1 MSVCFYNH
9 ALTYPDNEGINVQML
24 MTFNTSTKNTP
35 LLISDNA
42 PSRTNSN
49 SYVNFTDSD
58 IRNYKECTV
67 KIISGLEYLK
77 SGKKITDLFLYR
89 ANNRTGTLYNNTAGR
104 YTFATNWLNNNQNT
118 VESNKLYFDETATC
132 KLPTGLDDW
141 QQVFIIVD
149 NSFLKN
155 NFDKNAKP
163 VTEIIT
169 PSISANN
176 ATVTITKD
184 NTPVTSFNSG
194 DTISIDIK
202 AADNYQLSALTI
214 EYFNETGEKQTYTD
228 FNNLPVTI
236 TCFNQLNIVATATQ
250 IIASYKFTYKAV
262 NCTVKTTINGIEK
275 DTYNLGDIVTAE
287 IIADFNNFT
296 YDNTSA
302 YVDCTE
308 YGLSEVRYFNKTTNK
323 CTFTANNTTVTIYAK
338 VFLLVKNDFI
348 RNYIVTNKDMT
359 ALAQCRFSYLS
370 QTSSGENGF
379 LSDLAS
385 YAINFKRFYCSIPY
399 IGSELLKI
407 GYYQVSGAECKVCD
421 ELQFAL
427 EDFIIEIPK
436 IYNNRLDF
444 DSTIK
449 IFLPFIGLQNL
460 DTKLYMNE
468 RIIVRYRVDIIS
480 GECIASLINSR
491 NIVLDTFTGKIA
503 IEIPFNVDKTYLNIS
518 TNNNS
523 LLQGDI
529 IATTFNNNLLNK
541 SYTSNINKF
550 CTIGD
555 LTGFN
560 RFDFPIMDN
569 LEIQSE
575 IKDLIKQKLQEGII
589 L

>member
-9 ALTYPDNEGINVQML
+9 ALTYTENKGINVQML

-49 SYVNFTDSD
+49 SYVNFTDND

-77 SGKKITDLFLYR
+77 ESKKVTDLFLYR
-89 ANNRTGTLYNNTAGR
+89 SNNRSGTLYNNTAGR
-104 YTFATNWLNNNQNT
+104 YTYTTNWLNDVSNT
-118 VESNKLYFDETATC
+118 VEANKLYFDSTGTC
-132 KLPTGLDDW
+132 KIPTGLDDW

-155 NFDKNAKP
+155 YFDKNAKP
-163 VTEIIT
+163 VTEIVT

-194 DTISIDIK
+194 DTVSIDIK
-202 AADNYQLSALTI
+202 PDDNYQLSALTI
-214 EYFNETGEKQTYTD
+214 EYFNETGEKQSYSD

-236 TCFNQLNIVATATQ
+236 ACYNQLNIVASTTQ
-250 IIASYKFTYKAV
+250 TISSYQFTYKAV

-275 DTYNLGDIVTAE
+275 DTYNLGDTVTAE
-287 IIADFNNFT
+287 IIADFNNFA
-296 YDNTSA
+296 YDNTTA

-308 YGLSEVRYFNKTTNK
+308 YGLSELRYFNKATNK
-323 CTFTANNTTVTIYAK
+323 CTFIANNTNVTIYARLY
-338 VFLLVKNDFI
+338 LLVKNDFI

-379 LSDLAS
+379 LSDLAT
-385 YAINFKRFYCSIPY
+385 YAINFKRFYCSIPF
-399 IGSELLKI
+399 IGSELMKI
-407 GYYQVSGAECKVCD
+407 GYYQVSGTDCKVCD
-421 ELQFAL
+421 ELQFSL
-427 EDFIIEIPK
+427 DDFVVEIPK

-468 RIIVRYRVDIIS
+468 RVIVRYRIDIIS
-480 GECIASLINSR
+480 GECIANLINSH
-491 NIVLDTFTGKIA
+491 NIILDTFTGKIA

-518 TNNNS
+518 TNNNA

-541 SYTSNINKF
+541 AYTSNINKF

-560 RFDFPIMDN
+560 RFDFPVMDN
-569 LEIQSE
+569 IELQSE
-575 IKDLIKQKLQEGII
+575 IKDLIKQKLSEGII